1 MAATRLS
8 HTEESATI
16 TLAAGLS
23 SRLPHQKF
31 LSLSLLL
38 SWSGVLSGGAD
49 NQFRAQTLIAYEEI
63 KSAEHTTQLL
73 EICTAARDRRHQRHT
88 LNFLPLFVFQ
98 KRQLFPL
105 MRRLLFVLS
114 SVCFKFCLSKLC
126 ILLLLRK
133 VPRLYMRKT
142 AFGSTQET

>member
-23 SRLPHQKF
+23 SRLCRIKN
-31 LSLSLLL
+31 SSL

-105 MRRLLFVLS
+105 MPRLLFVLS
-114 SVCFKFCLSKLC
+114 SVCFKFVSANYAF
-126 ILLLLRK
+126 LLLLRK
-133 VPRLYMRKT
+133 CH
-142 AFGSTQET
+142 GSICAKLLSSGA